1 MKQYQNEKA
10 IISLTSWKARINTVY
25 KTIKTL
31 IEKCP
36 DFHIVLTLSEEEFP
50 KKEDELPQNLLSLSN
65 YFEIIWVKKNYKT
78 FKKFIFTLRK
88 YKGIPVISAD
98 DDCLY
103 ITNYAQNL
111 YNEWLKTHEHVIRY
125 TYTTRFIPQGP
136 CTLYWNIDF
145 PIEQLTEQQI
155 QEAKSDNW
163 YSSILQQNKINIH
176 CCMYKSIPVI
186 FHDDVQ
192 PITKNQRA
200 LPFYKNNFI
209 D

>member
-36 DFHIVLTLSEEEFP
+36 GFHIVLTLSEEEFP
-50 KKEDELPQNLLSLSN
+50 KKEDELPQNLLNLSN

-111 YNEWLKTHEHVIRY
+111 YNEWLKTKEHVIRY

-136 CTLYWNIDF
+136 CTLYWNVNF
-145 PIEQLTEQQI
+145 PIERITEEQLR
-155 QEAKSDNW
+155 EAKSDYW
-163 YSSILQQNKINIH
+163 YASILKQNNINIH
-176 CCMYKSIPVI
+176 CCMYKNIPVI
-186 FHDDVQ
+186 FHDDVC